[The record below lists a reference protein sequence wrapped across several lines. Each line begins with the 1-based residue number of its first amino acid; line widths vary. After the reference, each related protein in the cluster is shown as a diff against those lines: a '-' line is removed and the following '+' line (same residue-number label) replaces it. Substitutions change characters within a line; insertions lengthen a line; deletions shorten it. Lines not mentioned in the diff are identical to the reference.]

1 MLACTRTC
9 RHEHLHGQ
17 LTVSILC
24 PEGSIKAKHLCCLS
38 AQELPHGMDYPLP
51 SSGLPFVPSSS
62 LITPLQGL
70 LWLPSCGSLLVVTLL
85 YVLPFCGY
93 PLVITLLWLPSCST
107 LLWLPSCV
115 TILCSSLPL
124 TALVTATSPV
134 CALSFSSPSMCL
146 PSWEQWAGPLP
157 LVPTLLLTLPLPRHR
172 TLSTS
177 WSSVLSR
184 IHEDTAAWSYSGE
197 HVLH

>member
-1 MLACTRTC
+1 MAWT
-9 RHEHLHGQ
+9 
-17 LTVSILC
+17 ILY
-24 PEGSIKAKHLCCLS
+24 PLVVYPL
-38 AQELPHGMDYPLP
+38 YPLP
-51 SSGLPFVPSSS
+51 LSLPPCRAS
-62 LITPLQGL
+62 
-70 LWLPSCGSLLVVTLL
+70 
-85 YVLPFCGY
+85 CGY
-93 PLVITLLWLPSCST
+93 PLVVPFLWLPSSMCYPFVVTLLCHPLVVTLLWLPSCST

-115 TILCSSLPL
+115 TILCSPLPL

-134 CALSFSSPSMCL
+134 CALSFSSPSTCL